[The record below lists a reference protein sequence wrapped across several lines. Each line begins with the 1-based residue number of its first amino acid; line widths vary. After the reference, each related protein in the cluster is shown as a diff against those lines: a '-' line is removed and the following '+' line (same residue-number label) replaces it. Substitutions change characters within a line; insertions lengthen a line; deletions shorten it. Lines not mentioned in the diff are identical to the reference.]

1 MFPECFFKKFGG
13 ELEQYLNKLGIGL
26 FKANLELVPKLN
38 MLKQS
43 EMKKDWNRILYF

>member
-13 ELEQYLNKLGIGL
+13 EFEQYLNKLGIGL

-43 EMKKDWNRILYF
+43 EMKKD